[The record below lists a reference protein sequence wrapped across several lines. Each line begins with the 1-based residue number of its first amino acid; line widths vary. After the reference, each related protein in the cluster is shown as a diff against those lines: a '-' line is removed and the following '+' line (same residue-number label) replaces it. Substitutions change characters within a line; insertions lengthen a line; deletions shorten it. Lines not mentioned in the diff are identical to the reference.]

1 MLYGYGV
8 LNNHVPTLR
17 ATVMRGG
24 TAVVSLLLDTY
35 TSSSV
40 GFSMFK
46 LRTVYTGNCLEVR
59 RSSDNTTTNIGFVN
73 NYLDTAS
80 LLAFVGSGN
89 GFVRT
94 WYDQSGNG
102 NNLTQTASASYQP
115 QIVASGSLITRNGIA
130 TMKATNSQYLSL
142 TTNITGTN
150 SRSWWFSYEKDTTG
164 NQAILGLNSGT
175 YMYLDYGASQYCG
188 DADYVSISPS
198 LSINTFRLISWVY
211 APNPIGF
218 KMYSN
223 GSNIGS
229 NTGPTNTMT
238 LGRVP
243 MSTAR
248 TTSVYFNE
256 LVYWQNDQTSN
267 RSAIET
273 DIKTRNLIY

>member
-1 MLYGYGV
+1 MTYFNNLGQGRVGFKTPSGGV
-8 LNNHVPTLR
+8 TP
-17 ATVMRGG
+17 
-24 TAVVSLLLDTY
+24 SLLLDTY
-35 TSSSV
+35 ANSSI
-40 GFSMFK
+40 GFSMHK
-46 LRTVYTGNCLEVR
+46 LRAAYNGSCIRVR
-59 RSSDNTTTNIGFVN
+59 RSSDNTTQEIGFVN

-80 LLAFVGSGN
+80 LLSFVGAGN
-89 GFVRT
+89 GFIHT
-94 WYDQSGNG
+94 WYDQSNG
-102 NNLTQTASASYQP
+102 NNLVQLTPGNQP

-130 TMKATNSQYLSL
+130 TIKATSTQYFQLN
-142 TTNITGTN
+142 TNITGTT

-175 YMYLDYGASQYCG
+175 YMYLDYGGSQYCG

-243 MSTAR
+243 MSIAR

-256 LVYWQNDQTSN
+256 LVYWQNNQTSN